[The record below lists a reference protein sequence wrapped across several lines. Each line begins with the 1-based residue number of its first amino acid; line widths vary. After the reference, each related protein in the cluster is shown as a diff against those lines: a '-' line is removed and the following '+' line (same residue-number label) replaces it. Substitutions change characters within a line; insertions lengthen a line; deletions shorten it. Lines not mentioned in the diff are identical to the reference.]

1 MERRYDVNDTI
12 EVRVKW
18 FNKFGVATE
27 PTAVKAGYTSPS
39 GITTQVPGGSI
50 THDTSTDP
58 DTGSPRVGQ
67 YTFNLKFTEGSDVEP
82 WWVRWEASG
91 AVEDAEEKDYWVR
104 VPHVVL
110 T

>member
-1 MERRYDVNDTI
+1 MQRHDVNDTV

-18 FNKFGVATE
+18 FNKLGAATE
-27 PTAVKAGYTSPS
+27 PTVVKAGYISPS
-39 GITTQVPGGSI
+39 GVTTQVAPGDI

-58 DTGSPRVGQ
+58 DTGLARVGQ
-67 YTFNLKFTEGSDVEP
+67 YTFLLKFTEGSDAVP
-82 WWVRWEASG
+82 WFARWEATG
-91 AVEDAEEKDYWVR
+91 AVEDAVEVEYWVR